1 MKIRFS
7 QPQLE
12 LLLKMGFPFDFRK
25 DLTDF
30 EYFLTVE
37 HVGERILKDG
47 FDDSYRPTETGVLYS
62 IIMDKLCEAS

>member
-7 QPQLE
+7 QSQLE
-12 LLLKMGFPFDFRK
+12 LLQMMGFPFDYRK

-47 FDDSYRPTETGVLYS
+47 FDDSYQPTEAGRLYS
-62 IIMDKLCEAS
+62 GIMEQLCEIS

>member
-12 LLLKMGFPFDFRK
+12 LLQMMGFPFDYRK

-47 FDDSYRPTETGVLYS
+47 FDDSYRPTETGKLYS
-62 IIMDKLCEAS
+62 GIMEQLCEIS